1 MLAKRALTLS
11 LRPPAKA
18 ATAPRCWGSRAS
30 SFSRSKRAS
39 TGALPPEEMATIS
52 GDLSMIDGMMK
63 LERLGS
69 STTLA
74 KMPAWFALW

>member
-1 MLAKRALTLS
+1 MLAKRVLTRSRRL
-11 LRPPAKA
+11 PAKV
-18 ATAPRCWGSRAS
+18 ATAPRCCGSRAS

-52 GDLSMIDGMMK
+52 GERSMIDGMMK
-63 LERLGS
+63 LERFGS

-74 KMPAWFALW
+74 KIRA